1 MKVIK
6 IGARPSKLSLK
17 QVEEVIEKLRSLTKV
32 SYTFE
37 IKTYKTTGDI
47 DKETSISEIEGSD
60 FFTDTIEKALLNNEI
75 DVAVHSAKDLPD
87 VIPKGLKIVA
97 ITKSLNPFDSLVVR
111 EELKKFGSLD
121 KLPKGAKVGASSI
134 RRKEALRKY
143 RDDLIIK
150 DIRGNI
156 DERLEKLDK
165 GEYDGIIVAA
175 CALIRLR
182 LENRISQI
190 IPFDIVQPHPLQG
203 CLAIETREDDYEIEQ
218 IFSKLNS
225 I

>member
-1 MKVIK
+1 MKIIK

-17 QVEEVIEKLRSLTKV
+17 QVEEVIEKLRNLTKV

-97 ITKSLNPFDSLVVR
+97 ITKSLNPFDALVVR
-111 EELKKFGSLD
+111 EELKKFGRLD
-121 KLPKGAKVGASSI
+121 KLPKGAVVGASSI

-190 IPFDIVQPHPLQG
+190 IPFNIVQPHPLQG
-203 CLAIETREDDYEIEQ
+203 CLAIEAREDDYEIEQ

-225 I
+225 R